1 MVTRTKRAG
10 EHRLI
15 KKYPNRRLYDTQ
27 TSSYVTLS
35 DIKGLVMASEVF
47 KVIDAKT
54 DEDLTRNILLQIILE
69 EEAGG
74 APVFSSQM
82 LSQII
87 RFYGNSMQ
95 GLMGNYLEKTM
106 QSFVDIHNKLGDQ
119 TKGLGAGSTPEAWSQ
134 MMNLQ
139 NPLMQGMMGNYMEQS
154 KDLFVKMQEQLQGSQ
169 NLFGNFP
176 FTSQPTKSEKEQLW
190 LEKLALYPQAV
201 LRRSLTLSLS

>member
-1 MVTRTKRAG
+1 MVTRAKRAG
-10 EHRLI
+10 EDRLI

-27 TSSYVTLS
+27 TSTYVTLS
-35 DIKGLVMASEVF
+35 DIKSLVMGNEVF
-47 KVIDAKT
+47 KVVDAKT
-54 DEDLTRNILLQIILE
+54 EEDLTRNILLQIILE

-74 APVFSSQM
+74 APVFSTQM

-119 TKGLGAGSTPEAWSQ
+119 TRGLGAGSTPEAWSQ

-139 NPLMQGMMGNYMEQS
+139 NPLMQGLMGNYMEQS
-154 KDLFVKMQEQLQGSQ
+154 KDLFIKMQEQVQSSQ
-169 NLFGNFP
+169 NIFGNFP
-176 FTSQPTKSEKEQLW
+176 FSPKPNKAEKE
-190 LEKLALYPQAV
+190 
-201 LRRSLTLSLS
+201 

>member
-1 MVTRTKRAG
+1 MVARTKRAG
-10 EHRLI
+10 EDRLI

-27 TSSYVTLS
+27 TSTYVTLS
-35 DIKGLVMASEVF
+35 DIKSLVMASEVF

-119 TKGLGAGSTPEAWSQ
+119 SKGLGAGSTPEAWSQ
-134 MMNLQ
+134 MLNLQ
-139 NPLMQGMMGNYMEQS
+139 NPLMQGLMGNYMEQS
-154 KDLFVKMQEQLQGSQ
+154 KDLFVKMQEQMQGSQ
-169 NLFGNFP
+169 NLFGSFP
-176 FTSQPTKSEKEQLW
+176 FTSQPNKTEKE
-190 LEKLALYPQAV
+190 
-201 LRRSLTLSLS
+201 

>member
-1 MVTRTKRAG
+1 MVTRAKRAG
-10 EHRLI
+10 DDRLI

-27 TSSYVTLS
+27 TSTYVTLS
-35 DIKGLVMASEVF
+35 DIKSLVMGNEVF
-47 KVIDAKT
+47 KVVDAKT
-54 DEDLTRNILLQIILE
+54 EEDLTRNILLQIILE

-139 NPLMQGMMGNYMEQS
+139 NPLMQGLMGNYMEQS
-154 KDLFVKMQEQLQGSQ
+154 KDLFIKMQEQVQGSQ
-169 NLFGNFP
+169 NIFGNFP
-176 FTSQPTKSEKEQLW
+176 FTAQTNKTEKE
-190 LEKLALYPQAV
+190 
-201 LRRSLTLSLS
+201 

>member
-1 MVTRTKRAG
+1 MVTRAKRAG
-10 EHRLI
+10 EDRLI

-27 TSSYVTLS
+27 TSTYVTLS
-35 DIKGLVMASEVF
+35 DIKNLVMATEVF
-47 KVIDAKT
+47 KVVDAKT
-54 DEDLTRNILLQIILE
+54 EEDLTRNILLQIILE

-74 APVFSSQM
+74 APVFSTQM

-119 TKGLGAGSTPEAWSQ
+119 TKGLGTGSTPEAWSQ

-139 NPLMQGMMGNYMEQS
+139 NPLMQGLMGNYMEQS
-154 KDLFVKMQEQLQGSQ
+154 KDLFIKMQEQVQGSQ
-169 NLFGNFP
+169 NIFGNFP
-176 FTSQPTKSEKEQLW
+176 FSPQPNKTEKE
-190 LEKLALYPQAV
+190 
-201 LRRSLTLSLS
+201 

>member
-1 MVTRTKRAG
+1 MVTRAKRAG
-10 EHRLI
+10 EDRLI

-27 TSSYVTLS
+27 TSTYVTLS
-35 DIKGLVMASEVF
+35 DIKSLVMGNEVF
-47 KVIDAKT
+47 KVVDAKT
-54 DEDLTRNILLQIILE
+54 EEDLTRNILLQIILE

-82 LSQII
+82 LSQLI

-139 NPLMQGMMGNYMEQS
+139 NPLMQGLMGNYMEQS
-154 KDLFVKMQEQLQGSQ
+154 KDLFIKMQEQMQGSQ
-169 NLFGNFP
+169 NIFGNFP
-176 FTSQPTKSEKEQLW
+176 FTPQPNKTEKE
-190 LEKLALYPQAV
+190 
-201 LRRSLTLSLS
+201 

>member
-1 MVTRTKRAG
+1 MVTRAKRAG
-10 EHRLI
+10 EDRLI

-27 TSSYVTLS
+27 TSTYVTLS
-35 DIKGLVMASEVF
+35 DIKSLVMASEVF
-47 KVIDAKT
+47 KVVDAKT

-74 APVFSSQM
+74 APVFSTQM

-139 NPLMQGMMGNYMEQS
+139 TPLMQGLMGNYMEQS
-154 KDLFVKMQEQLQGSQ
+154 KDLFIKMQEQVQGSQ
-169 NLFGNFP
+169 NIFGNFP
-176 FTSQPTKSEKEQLW
+176 FSPQPNKTEKE
-190 LEKLALYPQAV
+190 
-201 LRRSLTLSLS
+201 

>member
-10 EHRLI
+10 DDRLI

-27 TSSYVTLS
+27 TSTYVTLS
-35 DIKGLVMASEVF
+35 DIKNLVMGNEVF
-47 KVIDAKT
+47 KVVDAKT
-54 DEDLTRNILLQIILE
+54 EEDLTRNILLQIILE

-139 NPLMQGMMGNYMEQS
+139 NPLMQGLMGNYMEQS
-154 KDLFVKMQEQLQGSQ
+154 KDLFIKMQEQMQGSQ
-169 NLFGNFP
+169 NIFGNFP
-176 FTSQPTKSEKEQLW
+176 FTPQPNKTEKE
-190 LEKLALYPQAV
+190 
-201 LRRSLTLSLS
+201 

>member
-1 MVTRTKRAG
+1 MVTRAKRAG
-10 EHRLI
+10 EDRLI

-27 TSSYVTLS
+27 TSTYVTLA
-35 DIKGLVMASEVF
+35 DIKNLVMANEVF
-47 KVIDAKT
+47 KVVDAKT
-54 DEDLTRNILLQIILE
+54 EEDLTRNILLQIILE

-139 NPLMQGMMGNYMEQS
+139 NPLMQGLMGNYMEQS
-154 KDLFVKMQEQLQGSQ
+154 KDLFIKMQEQLQGSQ
-169 NLFGNFP
+169 NIFGSFP
-176 FTSQPTKSEKEQLW
+176 FTPQPNKAEKE
-190 LEKLALYPQAV
+190 
-201 LRRSLTLSLS
+201 

>member
-10 EHRLI
+10 EDRLI

-119 TKGLGAGSTPEAWSQ
+119 TKGLSAGSTPEAWSQ

-139 NPLMQGMMGNYMEQS
+139 NPLMQGLMVNYMEQS

-176 FTSQPTKSEKEQLW
+176 FTSQPTKSEKE
-190 LEKLALYPQAV
+190 
-201 LRRSLTLSLS
+201 

>member
-1 MVTRTKRAG
+1 MVTRAKRAG
-10 EHRLI
+10 EDRLI

-27 TSSYVTLS
+27 TSTYVTLS
-35 DIKGLVMASEVF
+35 DIKNLVMSNEVF
-47 KVIDAKT
+47 KVVDAKT
-54 DEDLTRNILLQIILE
+54 EEDLTRNILLQIILE

-139 NPLMQGMMGNYMEQS
+139 NPLMQGLMGNYMEQS
-154 KDLFVKMQEQLQGSQ
+154 KDLFIKMQEQLQGSQ
-169 NLFGNFP
+169 NIFGNFP
-176 FTSQPTKSEKEQLW
+176 FTPQPNKSEKE
-190 LEKLALYPQAV
+190 
-201 LRRSLTLSLS
+201 

>member
-1 MVTRTKRAG
+1 MVTRAKRAG
-10 EHRLI
+10 DDRLI

-27 TSSYVTLS
+27 TSTYVTLS
-35 DIKGLVMASEVF
+35 DIKNLVMGNEVF
-47 KVIDAKT
+47 KVVDAKT
-54 DEDLTRNILLQIILE
+54 EEDLTRNILLQIILE

-119 TKGLGAGSTPEAWSQ
+119 TKGLSAGSTPEAWSQ

-139 NPLMQGMMGNYMEQS
+139 NPLMQGLMGNYMEQS
-154 KDLFVKMQEQLQGSQ
+154 KDLFIKMQEQMQGSQ
-169 NLFGNFP
+169 NIFGNFP
-176 FTSQPTKSEKEQLW
+176 FTPQPNKTEKE
-190 LEKLALYPQAV
+190 
-201 LRRSLTLSLS
+201 

>member
-10 EHRLI
+10 EDRLI

-35 DIKGLVMASEVF
+35 DIKGLVMSNEVF
-47 KVIDAKT
+47 KVIDAKN

-119 TKGLGAGSTPEAWSQ
+119 TKGLNAGSTPEAWSQ

-139 NPLMQGMMGNYMEQS
+139 NPLMQGLMGNYMEQS

-176 FTSQPTKSEKEQLW
+176 FTPKPTKSKKE
-190 LEKLALYPQAV
+190 
-201 LRRSLTLSLS
+201 

>member
-1 MVTRTKRAG
+1 MVTRAKRAG
-10 EHRLI
+10 EDRLI

-27 TSSYVTLS
+27 TSTYVTLS
-35 DIKGLVMASEVF
+35 DIKNLVMGNEVF
-47 KVIDAKT
+47 KVVDAKT
-54 DEDLTRNILLQIILE
+54 EEDLTRNILLQIILE

-134 MMNLQ
+134 MMNIQ
-139 NPLMQGMMGNYMEQS
+139 NPLMQGLMGNYMEQS
-154 KDLFVKMQEQLQGSQ
+154 KDLFIKMQEQMQGSQ

-176 FTSQPTKSEKEQLW
+176 FTPQPNKTEKE
-190 LEKLALYPQAV
+190 
-201 LRRSLTLSLS
+201 

>member
-1 MVTRTKRAG
+1 MVTRAKRAG
-10 EHRLI
+10 EDRLI

-27 TSSYVTLS
+27 TSTYVTLS
-35 DIKGLVMASEVF
+35 DIKNLVMGNEVF
-47 KVIDAKT
+47 KVVDAKT
-54 DEDLTRNILLQIILE
+54 EEDLTRNILLQIILE

-119 TKGLGAGSTPEAWSQ
+119 TKGLSAGSTPEAWSQ

-139 NPLMQGMMGNYMEQS
+139 NPLMQGLMGNYMEQS
-154 KDLFVKMQEQLQGSQ
+154 KDLFIKMQEQMQGSQ

-176 FTSQPTKSEKEQLW
+176 FTPQPNKTEKE
-190 LEKLALYPQAV
+190 
-201 LRRSLTLSLS
+201 

>member
-1 MVTRTKRAG
+1 MVTRAKRAG
-10 EHRLI
+10 EDRLI

-27 TSSYVTLS
+27 TSTYVTLS
-35 DIKGLVMASEVF
+35 DIKNLVMANEVF
-47 KVIDAKT
+47 KVVDAKT
-54 DEDLTRNILLQIILE
+54 EEDLTRNILLQIILE

-139 NPLMQGMMGNYMEQS
+139 NPLMQGLMGNYMEQS
-154 KDLFVKMQEQLQGSQ
+154 KDLFIKMQEQVQGSQ
-169 NLFGNFP
+169 NIFGNFP
-176 FTSQPTKSEKEQLW
+176 FTPQSNKPDKE
-190 LEKLALYPQAV
+190 
-201 LRRSLTLSLS
+201 

>member
-1 MVTRTKRAG
+1 MVTRAKRAG
-10 EHRLI
+10 EDRLI

-27 TSSYVTLS
+27 TSTYVTLA
-35 DIKGLVMASEVF
+35 DIKNLVMANEVF
-47 KVIDAKT
+47 KVVDAKT
-54 DEDLTRNILLQIILE
+54 EEDLTRNILLQIILE

-139 NPLMQGMMGNYMEQS
+139 NPLMQGLMGNYMEQS
-154 KDLFVKMQEQLQGSQ
+154 KDLFIKMQEQLQGSQ
-169 NLFGNFP
+169 NIFGSFP
-176 FTSQPTKSEKEQLW
+176 FTPQSNKAEKE
-190 LEKLALYPQAV
+190 
-201 LRRSLTLSLS
+201 

>member
-1 MVTRTKRAG
+1 MVARTKRAG
-10 EHRLI
+10 EDRLI

-27 TSSYVTLS
+27 TSTYVTLS
-35 DIKGLVMASEVF
+35 DIKSLVMASEVF

-119 TKGLGAGSTPEAWSQ
+119 SKGLGAGSTPEAWSQ
-134 MMNLQ
+134 MLNLQ
-139 NPLMQGMMGNYMEQS
+139 NPLMQGLMGNYMEQS
-154 KDLFVKMQEQLQGSQ
+154 KDLFVKMQEQMQGSQ
-169 NLFGNFP
+169 NLFGSFP
-176 FTSQPTKSEKEQLW
+176 FTPQPNKTEKE
-190 LEKLALYPQAV
+190 
-201 LRRSLTLSLS
+201 

>member
-1 MVTRTKRAG
+1 MVTRAKRAG
-10 EHRLI
+10 EDRLI

-27 TSSYVTLS
+27 TSTYVTLS
-35 DIKGLVMASEVF
+35 DIKNLVMANEVF
-47 KVIDAKT
+47 KVVDAKSE
-54 DEDLTRNILLQIILE
+54 EDLTRNILLQIILE

-119 TKGLGAGSTPEAWSQ
+119 TKGLGTGSTPEAWSQ

-139 NPLMQGMMGNYMEQS
+139 NPLMQGLMGNYMEQS
-154 KDLFVKMQEQLQGSQ
+154 KDLFIKMQEQVQGSQ
-169 NLFGNFP
+169 NIFGNFP
-176 FTSQPTKSEKEQLW
+176 FTPQPNKTEKE
-190 LEKLALYPQAV
+190 
-201 LRRSLTLSLS
+201 

>member
-1 MVTRTKRAG
+1 MVTRAKRAG
-10 EHRLI
+10 EDRLI

-27 TSSYVTLS
+27 TSTYVTLS
-35 DIKGLVMASEVF
+35 DIKNLVLANEVF
-47 KVIDAKT
+47 KVVDAKT
-54 DEDLTRNILLQIILE
+54 EEDLTRNILLQIILE

-139 NPLMQGMMGNYMEQS
+139 NPLMQGLMGNYMEQS
-154 KDLFVKMQEQLQGSQ
+154 KDLFIKMQEQVQGSQ
-169 NLFGNFP
+169 NIFGNFP
-176 FTSQPTKSEKEQLW
+176 FTPQSNKAEKE
-190 LEKLALYPQAV
+190 
-201 LRRSLTLSLS
+201 

>member
-1 MVTRTKRAG
+1 LA
-10 EHRLI
+10 
-15 KKYPNRRLYDTQ
+15 
-27 TSSYVTLS
+27 
-35 DIKGLVMASEVF
+35 DIKGLVMANEIF
-47 KVIDAKT
+47 KVVDAKT
-54 DEDLTRNILLQIILE
+54 EEDLTRNILLQIILE

-134 MMNLQ
+134 LMSIQ
-139 NPLMQGMMGNYMEQS
+139 NPLMQNLMGSYMEQS
-154 KDLFVKMQEQLQGSQ
+154 KDLFIKMQEQMQGSQ
-169 NLFGNFP
+169 NMFGGFP
-176 FTSQPTKSEKEQLW
+176 FTSQPNKTEKE
-190 LEKLALYPQAV
+190 
-201 LRRSLTLSLS
+201 